1 MVWIILTLLRL
12 VLPFSILRWPLIG
25 VLASSI
31 LDFNDYY
38 YLKQSGFDMHQ
49 YQIWDKILDTYYL
62 GFAAYIALGWKENLA
77 RRIAIGSFLY
87 RAFGV
92 LLVIITNTREL
103 LLFFPNFFENFFI
116 FYLIYHL
123 FRKLNLFINKKILTL
138 VVSSILIP
146 KLLQEY
152 LMHFAKTSPTKIF
165 DLSKLPV
172 IGTFLPRPPDDF
184 VQIILY
190 FTLPV
195 VVLIWLLKTG
205 NEKRKEPVK

>member
-12 VLPFSILRWPLIG
+12 VVPFSILRWPLFG
-25 VLASSI
+25 VLVSSI

-38 YLKQSGFDMHQ
+38 YLKQAGFDMHQ

-62 GFAAYIALGWKENLA
+62 GFAAYTALAWKENLA
-77 RRIAIGSFLY
+77 KRIAIGSFLY

-92 LLVIITNTREL
+92 LIVIFTNTREL

-116 FYLIYHL
+116 FYLVFRL
-123 FRKLNLFINKKILTL
+123 FRKLNLFISKKVLIII
-138 VVSSILIP
+138 VSSILIP

-165 DLSKLPV
+165 DLSELPA
-172 IGTFLPRPPDDF
+172 IGAFLPRPPDDF
-184 VQIILY
+184 VQVILY

-195 VVLIWLLKTG
+195 AVFIWVLKTG
-205 NEKRKEPVK
+205 SEKRKDHVK